1 MEEKLGLV
9 MRRFASWMSNCSCWS
24 SFPEFLPS
32 DEKSTEETRQR
43 KRCLS
48 ASAPYTPTS
57 CVCACVC
64 VCVIKDK
71 GHIMLLPN
79 YALQKLWMCTSAVI
93 IHKKIPKCF
102 FFIDL

>member
-1 MEEKLGLV
+1 MEEKLGFV
-9 MRRFASWMSNCSCWS
+9 MREFASWMRSWSCWS

-57 CVCACVC
+57 CVCVCVC
-64 VCVIKDK
+64 VCVCLCVMKEGGAERIKVTL
-71 GHIMLLPN
+71 HCYLIM
-79 YALQKLWMCTSAVI
+79 
-93 IHKKIPKCF
+93 F
-102 FFIDL
+102 

>member
-57 CVCACVC
+57 CVCVC
-64 VCVIKDK
+64 VCVIKE
-71 GHIMLLPN
+71 GGGEG
-79 YALQKLWMCTSAVI
+79 
-93 IHKKIPKCF
+93 
-102 FFIDL
+102 